1 MNLKSYLQRMNSST
15 STSTKYFPNQK
26 NKTKSVDM
34 IIYGRINLFSQ
45 VFIGHCTNY

>member
-1 MNLKSYLQRMNSST
+1 MNLKSYSQRMNSST
-15 STSTKYFPNQK
+15 STKYEMLSQPK